1 MPLYRL
7 DALRRSFWFLPAAA
21 MAAGLVAGFGLVELD
36 YALDLDPG
44 VFTFVDLQS
53 ARAVL
58 ETIATVTVSVAGLA
72 FSVTV
77 VALQLAS
84 QQLSPRVLRTFQ
96 GDRLAQAVLAAF
108 VGTFVYS
115 LIVLAKLTERG
126 VPALS
131 VTIAIVL
138 AVAAFALFV
147 AFVHHI
153 VISLKASTIIRRI
166 AEDGVRAIDGR
177 WPGGAA
183 GPPADARPAR
193 LHVVERLGEACF
205 TVRASGA
212 GFVTAVDGAD
222 LVELAARD
230 DLLVRQCVPI
240 GHFVLTGAALAEVS
254 GGAPA
259 EGAGERVRRA
269 FTLGDERS
277 AVADVGF
284 PIRQLVD
291 IALRALSPS
300 LNDPTTAENAV
311 DVITDLLLR
320 FVRAP
325 EPELIRVDDAGTPRL
340 VARAPDLEDMA
351 YLAFEQL
358 ATAAAGQPVFA
369 RHLAGRIDEL
379 GDAARQEGESEAAL
393 HALRGMV
400 AGAR

>member
-1 MPLYRL
+1 
-7 DALRRSFWFLPAAA
+7 
-21 MAAGLVAGFGLVELD
+21 
-36 YALDLDPG
+36 
-44 VFTFVDLQS
+44 
-53 ARAVL
+53 
-58 ETIATVTVSVAGLA
+58 
-72 FSVTV
+72 
-77 VALQLAS
+77 
-84 QQLSPRVLRTFQ
+84 VLRTFQ
-96 GDRLAQAVLAAF
+96 GDRVSQAVLAAF

-131 VTIAIVL
+131 VTIAILL
-138 AVAAFALFV
+138 AVTAFALFV

-177 WPGGAA
+177 WPGGVAA
-183 GPPADARPAR
+183 PASQARSAR

-205 TVRASGA
+205 TVRASAA

-222 LVELAARD
+222 LVQLAERD

-240 GHFVLTGAALAEVS
+240 GGFVVTGAALAEVS
-254 GGAPA
+254 GGAQDRGA
-259 EGAGERVRRA
+259 EERVRGA
-269 FTLGDERS
+269 FSLGDERS

-311 DVITDLLLR
+311 DVITDLLIR

-325 EPELIRVDDAGTPRL
+325 EPELIRVDDADVPRL
-340 VARAPDLEDMA
+340 VARGPDLEDMA

-358 ATAAAGQPVFA
+358 VTAAAGQPVFA

-379 GDAARQEGESEAAL
+379 GDAARHEGRSDAAVHAL
-393 HALRGMV
+393 HSMLT
-400 AGAR
+400 GAR